1 MTNVCIRYIGYR
13 LNESQQDSITA
24 EIRKQLISSG
34 RFMVSYSQING
45 RPILRAVIANPRVD
59 EKVIDDLIESIVE
72 IGVSL
77 SPK

>member
-24 EIRKQLISSG
+24 GIRKQLISSG
-34 RFMVSYSQING
+34 RFMVSHSQING

-59 EKVIDDLIESIVE
+59 EKVIDDLIDSIVE

>member
-1 MTNVCIRYIGYR
+1 
-13 LNESQQDSITA
+13 
-24 EIRKQLISSG
+24 
-34 RFMVSYSQING
+34 MVSHSQIDG